1 MKNLELGL
9 EDPKLLQV
17 VARAL
22 GSDIR
27 IRILELLDENSMN
40 IIELSQRLDMPVSTV
55 SNNVMVLEEANLI
68 RTERQAGIRGVMK
81 LCSRKKDFISIRLVK
96 PRSQELQSLFQAMP
110 IGHYTDCRIEP
121 VCGLLNTHGPIGA
134 MDDEAAFYDKDRLNA
149 QLLWFQ
155 RGYVEYR
162 FSNQALK
169 DHLIKCMEFS
179 FEVCSEAPNYR
190 LDWPSDITVWVNG
203 VELGTWCCPGDYGGR
218 QGRYSPDWWPLS
230 STQYGMLKR
239 WRVDET
245 GCSLDDVP
253 ISQVTLKELHLEG
266 QPYIGLRIGIKQD
279 AVHQGGINLFGDN
292 FGDHNQAIIMRL
304 DCVEKR

>member
-40 IIELSQRLDMPVSTV
+40 IIELAQKLDLPVSTV

-81 LCSRKKDFISIRLVK
+81 LCSRKKDFIAIRLTK
-96 PRSQELQSLFQAMP
+96 PRSQELQSHFQNMP
-110 IGHYTDCRIEP
+110 IGFYTDCQITP
-121 VCGLLNTHGPIGA
+121 VCGLLNAHSVIGS
-134 MDDEAAFYDKDRLNA
+134 MDDEAAFYDQERFNA

-155 RGYVEYR
+155 QGYVEYR
-162 FSNQALK
+162 FSNQVLR
-169 DHLIKCMEFS
+169 DNLIKCMEIS

-230 STQYGMLKR
+230 STQYGLLKR

-253 ISQVTLKELHLEG
+253 ISPVTLKNLHLEE

-279 AVHQGGINLFGDN
+279 APHQGGINLFGDN

>member
-1 MKNLELGL
+1 MQ
-9 EDPKLLQV
+9 PQ
-17 VARAL
+17 
-22 GSDIR
+22 
-27 IRILELLDENSMN
+27 
-40 IIELSQRLDMPVSTV
+40 
-55 SNNVMVLEEANLI
+55 
-68 RTERQAGIRGVMK
+68 
-81 LCSRKKDFISIRLVK
+81 KDFISIRLVK